1 MSWKTNDTF
10 IPLLWKP
17 RENDGT
23 EREAKGVGL
32 DMSCPRKLFL
42 TPWKSRFSGGS
53 LFSET
58 SKCSLA
64 LLSGS

>member
-1 MSWKTNDTF
+1 MFQLAYHLFYCSE
-10 IPLLWKP
+10 P

-23 EREAKGVGL
+23 ERGAQGVGR

-42 TPWKSRFSGGS
+42 DERKSRFSGRS

-58 SKCSLA
+58 SACSLA
-64 LLSGS
+64 SLSGS